1 MVNLPAILRVVLPER
16 ADFQLI
22 LPDVGSTL
30 EKQLASESQYLC
42 VRSTASPPKFIFTV
56 FKMKAFFSPTLIP
69 CILTEIAGRG
79 LSCQSMK

>member
-56 FKMKAFFSPTLIP
+56 FNLK
-69 CILTEIAGRG
+69 
-79 LSCQSMK
+79 